1 MSVPIPQMA
10 LVAGAILAGVGDKH
24 AVEQTGPCRRTK
36 SRRYAI
42 DSSFAQDELKW
53 KPLHDF
59 REGLEA
65 TIDWYLSNQS
75 WWQPLLERAGRY

>member
-1 MSVPIPQMA
+1 MLEPFA
-10 LVAGAILAGVGDKH
+10 L
-24 AVEQTGPCRRTK
+24 RW
-36 SRRYAI
+36 
-42 DSSFAQDELKW
+42 KW

-65 TIDWYLSNQS
+65 TIDWYLNNRA